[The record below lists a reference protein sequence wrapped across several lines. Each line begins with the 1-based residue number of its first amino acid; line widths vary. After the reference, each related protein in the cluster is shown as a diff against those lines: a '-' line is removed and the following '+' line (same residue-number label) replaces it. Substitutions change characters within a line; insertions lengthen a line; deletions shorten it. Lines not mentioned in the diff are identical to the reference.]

1 MSWNLRKT
9 NVSLAVTRFSPDVD
23 RPIAGL
29 TAEQRAEHRAR
40 REQEC
45 AKVEPALGLYEVRKD
60 FNRYLGNFVE
70 LVDARP
76 LPPGPLEPAHICN
89 ELNCIEC
96 QNNGA
101 RQADDGKNRSLWS
114 NGGL

>member
-1 MSWNLRKT
+1 MSWALGKP
-9 NVSLAVTRFSPDVD
+9 NVRLAVTRFAPDVD
-23 RPIAGL
+23 RPVAGL
-29 TAEQRAEHRAR
+29 TAEQRAEHQARRAR
-40 REQEC
+40 ETR
-45 AKVEPALGLYEVRKD
+45 KYEVRKD

-70 LVDARP
+70 LVDATP
-76 LPPGPLEPAHICN
+76 APQGPIQRAHACN
-89 ELNCIEC
+89 ELSCVEC